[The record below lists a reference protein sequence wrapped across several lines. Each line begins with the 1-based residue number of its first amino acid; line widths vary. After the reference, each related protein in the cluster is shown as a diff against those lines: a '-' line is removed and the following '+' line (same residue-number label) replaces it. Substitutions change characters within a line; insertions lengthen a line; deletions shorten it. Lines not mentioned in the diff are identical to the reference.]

1 MGFIAKA
8 IGSLFG
14 MDDSPAAA
22 PEQPVPAAPA
32 APAGDTASQKAPA
45 NNQVRKKK
53 SGKSSLMAD
62 TGSAGSSVGSTGLNL

>member
-14 MDDSPAAA
+14 MDDS

-32 APAGDTASQKAPA
+32 APAGDTASQKAPE
-45 NNQVRKKK
+45 NNQVKKK
-53 SGKSSLMAD
+53 KIGKSSLLAD
-62 TGSAGSSVGSTGLNL
+62 TSSAGSSVGSTGLNL

>member
-1 MGFIAKA
+1 MGFVAKA

-14 MDDSPAAA
+14 MDDSA
-22 PEQPVPAAPA
+22 PEQTVTAAPA

>member
-1 MGFIAKA
+1 MGFITKA

-14 MDDSPAAA
+14 MDDSAA

-45 NNQVRKKK
+45 NNQVKKKK
-53 SGKSSLMAD
+53 SGKSSLLAD

>member
-1 MGFIAKA
+1 MGFVAKA

-14 MDDSPAAA
+14 MDDSAPEQTAPAAA
-22 PEQPVPAAPA
+22 P

-62 TGSAGSSVGSTGLNL
+62 TGSAGGSVGSTGLNL

>member
-32 APAGDTASQKAPA
+32 APAGDTASQKAPE
-45 NNQVRKKK
+45 NNQVKKK
-53 SGKSSLMAD
+53 KRGKSSLLAD
-62 TGSAGSSVGSTGLNL
+62 TSSAGSSVGSTGLNL